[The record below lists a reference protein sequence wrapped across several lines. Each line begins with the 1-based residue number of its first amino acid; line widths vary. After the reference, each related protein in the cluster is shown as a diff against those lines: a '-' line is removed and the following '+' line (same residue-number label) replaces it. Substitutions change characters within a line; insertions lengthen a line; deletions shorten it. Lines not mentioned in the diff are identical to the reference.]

1 MCALN
6 SEKFPLFTALK
17 KDLLS
22 IDTRLK
28 INCRNGCQS
37 CVLFNPT
44 LCPFKEVL
52 LGFVTNRVESKGIH
66 FINITRK
73 KVHKGTIYM
82 ITKILKTK

>member
-37 CVLFNPT
+37 CVLLIQPYALSKKCCSALFRI
-44 LCPFKEVL
+44 VQ
-52 LGFVTNRVESKGIH
+52 VESKGRY
-66 FINITRK
+66 FINLYHK
-73 KVHKGTIYM
+73 KEGALRHHIYDY
-82 ITKILKTK
+82 KY